1 MTLEEDLQIFF
12 REHPKK
18 VVIIGVGNPIR
29 ADDGVGVKII
39 NKLQALELENVLL
52 LNSETVP
59 EAFIDNVV
67 EFNPSHVLILDAANF
82 QGSYGEARLIPIDKI
97 GGATVS
103 THNLPLT
110 IFATYL
116 QQTLNTK
123 VILLGIQPKIIEF
136 GAAMS
141 SKVHESAEEIVE
153 ILHRI
158 LGRIVYQ

>member
-12 REHPKK
+12 REQQKK

-39 NKLQALELENVLL
+39 KKLQTIELCDVLL

-67 EFNPSHVLILDAANF
+67 EYNASHVLIIDAANF
-82 QGSYGEARLIPIDKI
+82 HGYYGEARLIPIENI
-97 GGATVS
+97 GRATVS

-110 IFATYL
+110 IFATYVK
-116 QQTLNTK
+116 QTLNAK

-136 GAAMS
+136 GAEMS
-141 SKVHESAEEIVE
+141 SKVHASAEEIVE

-158 LGRIVYQ
+158 LG